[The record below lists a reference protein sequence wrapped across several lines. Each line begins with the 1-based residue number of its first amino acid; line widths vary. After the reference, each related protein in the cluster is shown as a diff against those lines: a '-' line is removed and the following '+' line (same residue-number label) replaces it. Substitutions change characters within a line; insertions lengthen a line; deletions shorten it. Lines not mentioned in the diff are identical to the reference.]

1 MNIKTMKITFA
12 LLILFGFY
20 SNILAVEYNV
30 DVSKKNS
37 VKFISD
43 APIEEFEG
51 ISSNIDGYLI
61 GGKNDIAKDSELYFE
76 IDLNTVDTGISLR
89 NRHMRD
95 NYLHTKKFPL
105 AAYTG
110 KIISAQKNGGNWNVV
125 VEGEMDIH
133 GKSKKISLDGK
144 ITKSGNSF
152 RITSKFFVNINDHGI
167 PVPKLMAK
175 KINPNMQI
183 VLDFYIKSVD

>member
-1 MNIKTMKITFA
+1 MNIKTIKIYLT
-12 LLILFGFY
+12 LLILFSFY

-30 DVSKKNS
+30 DRSKKNS

-51 ISSNIDGYLI
+51 VSSNIDGYLI

-76 IDLNTVDTGISLR
+76 IDLNTIDTGISLR

-95 NYLHTKKFPL
+95 NYLHTKKYPL

-110 KIISAQKNGGNWNVV
+110 KITSAKKNGNSWDVV
-125 VEGEMDIH
+125 VDGEMDIH
-133 GKSKKISLDGK
+133 GKTKKIKLNGK
-144 ITKSGNSF
+144 IIKSGDSF
-152 RITSKFFVNINDHGI
+152 RITSEFLVNINDHGI

-183 VLDFYIKSVD
+183 VLDFYIKSVN